1 MPSSLLST
9 ATAAPSG
16 PALAIASATSVAL
29 DASIGRIGRPG
40 RSPNSSSAGTPPVS
54 AATAT
59 GGVEPANIDARRTA
73 AAGTSAAS
81 ATASSISPSRAPCRS
96 SPVTRPRR

>member
-9 ATAAPSG
+9 ATVTPSG
-16 PALAIASATSVAL
+16 PALLIASSMSAAL
-29 DASIGRIGRPG
+29 EASIGRIGRPG
-40 RSPNSSSAGTPPVS
+40 CSENVASASTPPVS
-54 AATAT
+54 AAAAT

-73 AAGTSAAS
+73 AAGTSAAI
-81 ATASSISPSRAPCRS
+81 ATASSTMPSRAPCRS